1 MKELLS
7 ILVIIESTQI
17 AAWIDMLAVWVPA
30 RRLLIQLSQV
40 LFSERLSSRIDQAL
54 WLLHDSDCRE
64 ILHFL

>member
-40 LFSERLSSRIDQAL
+40 LFTKRLSSRID
-54 WLLHDSDCRE
+54 
-64 ILHFL
+64 